1 MKKYPI
7 VVAKKQPV
15 ERRKRPVA
23 RAARALP
30 AVLPDP
36 SVASMPAPGFLSFRY
51 SFTEIS
57 AADGTA
63 RMRSRRAAYEDG
75 KLVSESFEGELER
88 GAYDRAVGEANARFA
103 DEAASLLRSFFPF
116 LR

>member
-1 MKKYPI
+1 VKKYPI

-51 SFTEIS
+51 SFS

>member
-1 MKKYPI
+1 MHPETPDVKKYPI

-36 SVASMPAPGFLSFRY
+36 SVASMPAPGFLSFR
-51 SFTEIS
+51 
-57 AADGTA
+57 
-63 RMRSRRAAYEDG
+63 
-75 KLVSESFEGELER
+75 
-88 GAYDRAVGEANARFA
+88 
-103 DEAASLLRSFFPF
+103 
-116 LR
+116 